1 MPVLRCLARLLFIML
16 IAIPFE
22 IRDLNIDKSLG
33 LITVPEKLGSKR
45 TRRIARIM
53 CGGVIFLSLISSF
66 HYFNQPYVIAMG
78 LTSLSVLPMIN
89 FSYVT
94 SDDYF
99 FGGLVDGTMII
110 ALWMFKVVNIFI

>member
-1 MPVLRCLARLLFIML
+1 
-16 IAIPFE
+16 
-22 IRDLNIDKSLG
+22 
-33 LITVPEKLGSKR
+33 
-45 TRRIARIM
+45 
-53 CGGVIFLSLISSF
+53 
-66 HYFNQPYVIAMG
+66 VIAMG

-110 ALWMFKVVNIFI
+110 ALWVFKVVNIFI